1 MIGSPKARRLLALLA
16 ARREQVVTPD
26 GLVDALWGDRPPE
39 RPARN
44 VATLVSRLRAQ
55 LGADVVVGDHRGY
68 RLGAARVDVGD
79 AARLVDEAS
88 RRLDA
93 GTPALAC
100 AAAERALDLLGTGPA
115 LAGEPDAAWVGA
127 VRAEVTVLRRTA
139 RHHGAEAALRTGRP
153 HTAADLAG
161 AAAADDRFDETA
173 HRLLLR
179 AHQRLGEPARAL
191 AVYRKLADAL
201 RDELGVEPAPE
212 TRAAHLAILREQR
225 PAGERDRSGRRPD
238 VPAPA
243 PGPAGA
249 RGRAGDGP
257 VVVGRDAELARLA
270 AAWEAASR
278 GRPTVLLLAGE
289 AGIGKTRLAEAMVA
303 TATATG
309 GRVLVGRCYTAERS
323 LFLQPFVDAL
333 GPALGALP
341 TGRRAGAGRS
351 PRARRSPSWCPASP
365 TSSAAREPGR
375 ASPEAEQRRAF
386 EAVAGVLTGLAAQR
400 PLLLRRS
407 TTCTTAGTP
416 ASSCCTT
423 WRGSRRRRGCS
434 WSPPCAPRR
443 APTPSRRW
451 RRCAPRST
459 WARCPPSAVRR
470 AGDRRGPR
478 RLAATILARTRGHTL
493 FVVETLRGPAGQP
506 GIPES
511 LQAAV
516 LARLARAGPELEELL
531 RAGAVLGAVRRPGR
545 RRRAA
550 GHAPGTRRLR
560 RCARAAGDP
569 VAGRRPGASYE
580 FANDLVQEI
589 LYATT
594 PAPVRTAHHRR
605 AADLLDR
612 HPEAVG
618 PTPPRSATGRAP
630 RGPGCSPASG
640 PAAPPPPTRSTLLT
654 RALDAAAGRR
664 RPS

>member
-1 MIGSPKARRLLALLA
+1 MAVVVRLAGTFRVHAAGAQNIGAGNIGAAATEYVIGSPKARRLLALLA

-26 GLVDALWGDRPPE
+26 GLVDALWGDQPPE

-79 AARLVDEAS
+79 AARLVEEAS

-238 VPAPA
+238 VPASA
-243 PGPAGA
+243 PGPTGA
-249 RGRAGDGP
+249 HGRAGDGTM
-257 VVVGRDAELARLA
+257 VVGRDAELARLT

-278 GRPTVLLLAGE
+278 GRPTVVLLAGE
-289 AGIGKTRLAEAMVA
+289 AGIGKTTLAEAMVA

-309 GRVLVGRCYTAERS
+309 GRALVSRCHAAERS
-323 LFLQPFVDAL
+323 LFLQPFVEALGPVLAALPPDAVRALAGPRAAELAELVPGLADAL
-333 GPALGALP
+333 GG
-341 TGRRAGAGRS
+341 
-351 PRARRSPSWCPASP
+351 
-365 TSSAAREPGR
+365 REPGR
-375 ASPEAEQRRAF
+375 ASPDAQQRRAF

-400 PLLLRRS
+400 PLLFVLDDLHNGGHS
-407 TTCTTAGTP
+407 GIALL
-416 ASSCCTT
+416 
-423 WRGSRRRRGCS
+423 
-434 WSPPCAPRR
+434 PPDRARAVVAPL
-443 APTPSRRW
+443 
-451 RRCAPRST
+451 
-459 WARCPPSAVRR
+459 
-470 AGDRRGPR
+470 
-478 RLAATILARTRGHTL
+478 LAAAARTGWIPTL
-493 FVVETLRGPAGQP
+493 
-506 GIPES
+506 
-511 LQAAV
+511 
-516 LARLARAGPELEELL
+516 
-531 RAGAVLGAVRRPGR
+531 
-545 RRRAA
+545 
-550 GHAPGTRRLR
+550 
-560 RCARAAGDP
+560 
-569 VAGRRPGASYE
+569 
-580 FANDLVQEI
+580 
-589 LYATT
+589 
-594 PAPVRTAHHRR
+594 
-605 AADLLDR
+605 
-612 HPEAVG
+612 
-618 PTPPRSATGRAP
+618 
-630 RGPGCSPASG
+630 
-640 PAAPPPPTRSTLLT
+640 
-654 RALDAAAGRR
+654 AAAGIEDARATAR
-664 RPS
+664 LGDAGAALAALDRVLELAWANGMPTVAAAAEKAMAEELGGPVSPSCSSGATAAQRT